1 MKRLLLSCILLL
13 TVMVS
18 ASGSFGADLQ
28 RKLDAFDRGDYA
40 TALKEWNPLAEQG
53 VTPANTP
60 SEQPQ
65 NPPRYHPKSIVSQ
78 AKLAFPSAQLGEE
91 KT

>member
-1 MKRLLLSCILLL
+1 MLA
-13 TVMVS
+13 VMVS

-53 VTPANTP
+53 VTPAITP
-60 SEQPQ
+60 SQQPQ
-65 NPPRYHPKSIVSQ
+65 IHLRYHPKAIVSH

-91 KT
+91 